1 LNILITHSWSEENT
15 GDYAIEKAI
24 KKVCQ
29 DITQTD
35 NQYIYWSNFDRVDNR
50 IQKHNKFK
58 LKDKD
63 VSLEPSLFGTP
74 PFQYGKYKRLYYV
87 VSKFLINSLLII
99 ILFMQRLFLNKIV
112 YLPKNLYFLKE
123 VDFAM
128 VKGGTFLYAP
138 VGIKGAIF
146 SFRIALPI
154 IVLNL
159 LDIKY
164 IVAPHSLG
172 PFNGSAG
179 TWILKK
185 VLKKAKVILCREE
198 VTVEDL
204 KKIGLTNTEYCPDMA
219 FYLGKK
225 FLETDNVKNDNF
237 SIGITVRPW
246 KFLGL
251 KSSDDIYE
259 RYLNEF
265 ASALVQLS
273 KDFDNKIKFYFVPQV
288 IGPDAREDDRLAIS
302 DMVDRLK
309 NSLVNYEVI
318 DIKNREPENLI
329 SIYSKFDMIIGT
341 RMHSI
346 ILSFLTG
353 KPAIAIAYLG
363 PKHIGIM
370 KKYGLE
376 EYVTSMQE
384 VNSDFVVKKVKKI
397 YENLD
402 KYQKDIRKNTIEN
415 ILIIEEAFK
424 IQFNG
429 K

>member
-1 LNILITHSWSEENT
+1 MNILITHSWSEENT

-29 DITQTD
+29 DVTKSD
-35 NQYIYWSNFDRVDNR
+35 NKYIYWSNFDKVDNR
-50 IQKHNKFK
+50 IKKHNEFK

-74 PFQYGKYKRLYYV
+74 PFQYGKYKRLYFV
-87 VSKFLINSLLII
+87 ISKFLINGWLLFV
-99 ILFMQRLFLNKIV
+99 LFMQRLFLNKIV
-112 YLPKNLYFLKE
+112 YLPKNLHFLKDI
-123 VDFAM
+123 DFAM

-138 VGIKGAIF
+138 VGIKGTIF

-154 IVLNL
+154 MVLNL

-172 PFNGSAG
+172 PFDGMVG
-179 TWILKK
+179 TWIYKK
-185 VLKKAKVILCREE
+185 VLKKAKVILCREQ

-219 FYLGKK
+219 FYLGKE
-225 FLETDNVKNDNF
+225 FLETKDVKNDNF

-259 RYLNEF
+259 KYLDELF
-265 ASALVQLS
+265 GALVQLS
-273 KDFDNKIKFYFVPQV
+273 NDFNNKIKFYFVPQV
-288 IGPDAREDDRLAIS
+288 IGPDAREDDRLAIA

-309 NSLVNYEVI
+309 GSTVNYEVV

-329 SIYSKFDMIIGT
+329 SIYGKFDMIIGT

-376 EYVTSMQE
+376 EYVTSMQDI
-384 VNSDFVVKKVKKI
+384 NSGFVVEKVKKI

-402 KYQKDIRKNTIEN
+402 DYKKNIRKNTTEN
-415 ILIIEEAFK
+415 ILLIEESFK
-424 IQFNG
+424 VQLDG